1 VSSLSRLVLAVCGG
15 DPMTKRWL
23 PLLAWL
29 AAVGL
34 PSVAAAQPVGPEF
47 QVNTYTTENQWYPA
61 VSSDAI
67 GNFVVV
73 WAGAGQGDSRGIF
86 GQRYDN
92 SGNSLGAE
100 FSVSVGFFSYYQ
112 QNSPSV
118 ASDANANFVVVWT
131 SEGQDDPHDFSGEGV
146 FAQRFNSSGN
156 RLGGEFRV
164 N

>member
-1 VSSLSRLVLAVCGG
+1 MFSGGRLGVRSARQGLGKRLTPRKGRSIRSLVFPSHVSSLSRLVLAVCGG

-112 QNSPSV
+112 Q
-118 ASDANANFVVVWT
+118 
-131 SEGQDDPHDFSGEGV
+131 
-146 FAQRFNSSGN
+146 
-156 RLGGEFRV
+156 
-164 N
+164 